1 MSNLHLEAIK
11 ARAEAATRMTGG
23 LPWEVV
29 NDVMVSA
36 IERNPRDG
44 SVESGG
50 NVACPHN
57 SNLSAHIAG
66 MDPETT
72 LALIEEVERL
82 RERQTITNDMIERAA
97 LAIAEVD
104 EWPTNEELG
113 GKWFD
118 GTRDDEFRDEFID
131 MARAAL
137 EAALKEDQ

>member
-1 MSNLHLEAIK
+1 MTDLDLEAIK

-50 NVACPHN
+50 NVACTHN

-82 RERQTITNDMIERAA
+82 RERQTITDDMIERAA
-97 LAIAEVD
+97 
-104 EWPTNEELG
+104 EEISDRPFPSAPRATEMRG
-113 GKWFD
+113 
-118 GTRDDEFRDEFID
+118 I
-131 MARAAL
+131 ARAAL
-137 EAALKEDQ
+137 EAALEEDQ